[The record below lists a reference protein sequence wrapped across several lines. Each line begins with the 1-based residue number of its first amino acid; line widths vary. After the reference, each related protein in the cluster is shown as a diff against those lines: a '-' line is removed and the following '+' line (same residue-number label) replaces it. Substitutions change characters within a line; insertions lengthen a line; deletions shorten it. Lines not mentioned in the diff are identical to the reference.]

1 MSALLKIVQGPNAG
15 AEIALPD
22 GVEITVGTADTCDI
36 VLADPTLPAAP
47 MTLSATPGG
56 VTLDGTP
63 LEPFHVLLRGSTAL
77 AVGPADSPWSELVWP
92 SSSGSAGGPPADPSS
107 ESTAST
113 STGGAGVPPAA
124 PPSSSTPLTN
134 PTNPTPTNPTSPKNP
149 KPSRLLRLILLAL
162 AILLL
167 LLLIL
172 FLARACHRNRVP
184 PPPTPAEAEAALRQS
199 LATFASD
206 HNLVLDT
213 TGPRP
218 LLTANFPN
226 RAERLA
232 TTAAAYS
239 EFPGVALDFTDN
251 ETLRTAVADSLFTLG
266 ESGLTVG
273 SVSDR
278 TAVLAGTVDTPDAL
292 STALDAIRADVPR
305 LTGIDT
311 AAVTFRTPA
320 AATILSPDAPAAAA
334 RRRVV
339 VPRPSTLPV
348 CGILT
353 TPYPC
358 LVLQNGARVF
368 PGATLGG
375 STVVSIAP
383 DSVVLSNTNGTFTW
397 KP

>member
-47 MTLSATPGG
+47 MTLSATSGG

-63 LEPFHVLLRGSTAL
+63 VEPFHVILRGSTAL
-77 AVGPADSPWSELVWP
+77 AVGPSDSPWSDLVWP
-92 SSSGSAGGPPADPSS
+92 SSSGSAGGSTTDPSP
-107 ESTAST
+107 ESTD
-113 STGGAGVPPAA
+113 
-124 PPSSSTPLTN
+124 SSSSGDAGASPAVAPSN
-134 PTNPTPTNPTSPKNP
+134 PSNPPTPKDTPNPAPSK
-149 KPSRLLRLILLAL
+149 KSRLIRFLLLAL
-162 AILLL
+162 ALLVLLL
-167 LLLIL
+167 LVV
-172 FLARACHRNRVP
+172 FLARACHRTSVP
-184 PPPTPAEAEAALRQS
+184 PAPTPAEIEAARQQA
-199 LATFASD
+199 LTTFAAD
-206 HNLVLDT
+206 NDLQLDT

-218 LLTANFPN
+218 LLTANFTT

-239 EFPGVALDFTDN
+239 EFPGVALDFTDD
-251 ETLRTAVADSLFTLG
+251 ETLRTAVADTLFTIGANGLG
-266 ESGLTVG
+266 VDA
-273 SVSDR
+273 VADR
-278 TAVLAGTVDTPDAL
+278 TAVLSGTVDTPDAL
-292 STALDAIRADVPR
+292 SAALDALRSDVPR

-311 AAVTFRTPA
+311 TAVTFRTPA
-320 AATILSPDAPAAAA
+320 AATILPSGTADRPARRHVAAA
-334 RRRVV
+334 R
-339 VPRPSTLPV
+339 PSSLPV

-358 LVLQNGARVF
+358 LVLQSGARVF